1 MTSTDKQES
10 GTPTAL
16 EQESQELMARHSMSS
31 LLPPPKVLDTT
42 QDIWNWW
49 KLWRREFELFSVA
62 TGLKAQPKE
71 VQAATFLVIIGED
84 GRKIYTT
91 LHFDSE
97 EERTDVAKLIEKFE
111 AHRKPT
117 VNLTYQEFLFGSR
130 DQKEGERFDEWITEL
145 WVLAATYEF
154 GSLETRMLRSRII
167 LGTQDKALQQKLIN
181 ENPPYEKVVE
191 ICRQRERS
199 HPQLQEIQSDKKLK
213 EEKSEVNAVQDNRS
227 GRIPC
232 SKCGYSMHRGGQCPA
247 VGKVC
252 KKCGKKNHF
261 SSVCRTKNPG
271 RPPRQ
276 RRRQHEKELRHLEYG
291 DKADYFFQSLSSKRS
306 DETEIWSA
314 KVTIEGTNVSCRL
327 DTGANCSVISSALLE
342 KITDKKASK
351 CSVPLSTFF
360 GHSEKAEGRIQ
371 LHISFQGK
379 DLSTEFFVVD
389 RQVPTTLS
397 GTVSEHLGLVSRMVH
412 PTHVH
417 KDNQLGLY
425 EAARPYDDVFKG
437 LGKLKGIVYHMRL
450 KPNVKGVVK
459 PARRIPVALK
469 DKVKDTLDRMEADG
483 VICKVTEPTERTSN
497 MVVVAKKEKVRIC
510 LDPAYLNQALLR
522 EHFKMAT
529 LEDVVPRLSD

>member
-10 GTPTAL
+10 GAPTAL
-16 EQESQELMARHSMSS
+16 EQESQEPMARHSMSS
-31 LLPPPKVLDTT
+31 LLPPPKALDTT
-42 QDIWNWW
+42 QDLWNSW

-111 AHRKPT
+111 AHCKPT

-130 DQKEGERFDEWITEL
+130 NQKEGERFDEWITEL
-145 WVLAATYEF
+145 WVLAATCEF

-199 HPQLQEIQSDKKLK
+199 HQQLQEIQSDKKVK

-247 VGKVC
+247 
-252 KKCGKKNHF
+252 
-261 SSVCRTKNPG
+261 
-271 RPPRQ
+271 
-276 RRRQHEKELRHLEYG
+276 
-291 DKADYFFQSLSSKRS
+291 SLSSKRI

-327 DTGANCSVISSALLE
+327 DTGANCSVISSALLK

-412 PTHVH
+412 STRVH
-417 KDNQLGLY
+417 EDNQFGLY
-425 EAARPYDDVFKG
+425 EAARPYEDVFKG

-483 VICKVTEPTERTSN
+483 VICKVTEPTEWTSN

-522 EHFKMAT
+522 EHFPMAT
-529 LEDVVPRLSD
+529 LEDVVPRLSGAKYFSTVDASSGFWQIPLDKDS